1 MTGSTEQTPA
11 RKTQAFL
18 KRGARCLYAATL
30 TGMLSACGSSVH
42 SPATT
47 AAATGPQLYMTP
59 VIYGGPTA
67 ATAIPATYSI
77 SDTALTFTQQTYFF
91 SNQQSGPQVQYA
103 GNLAALSRGLLAL
116 QLTYACGTKTA
127 DGCTGIQYTQ
137 QTQPQPPPGWAL
149 ELPGQGGGLLQL
161 NSGQPVVPM
170 VAAVACPA
178 MSSAQPY
185 LFVTLPDVLI
195 TGGATAGTNPDSW
208 NPALETAYGSVDIS
222 ASGDTVKLTNI
233 NQYLLPQ
240 PGAGTPAPTSTPG
253 APASATGACSQTV
266 YGHTVAV
273 PANPTITTSSGGT
286 ATESPQAMIGIG
298 PSGLLVEDNGTAGE
312 GEISPYYENVLGAG
326 TGAIG
331 LPQPSSAISASS
343 LAGAQYLGFFFGG
356 GSSVTPPNE
365 FSSVASF
372 GFPSPQSGC
381 PQVNSQTTVLYGG
394 DLASNNPGSPNCDFA
409 VDLGVQDTSTNGLFP
424 GATVYV
430 FSGFTTTSMITTSY
444 SFPAVAIAGQLNGKY
459 AIFLIGEDTN
469 GSPNQAWGIYLLQS
483 N

>member
-1 MTGSTEQTPA
+1 MTRFTEQTPA

-18 KRGARCLYAATL
+18 KRGARCLYAAAL

-42 SPATT
+42 IPAAT
-47 AAATGPQLYMTP
+47 ATGPQLYMTP
-59 VIYGGPTA
+59 VVYGGPSA
-67 ATAIPATYSI
+67 ATTIPATYSI
-77 SDTALTFTQQTYFF
+77 SDTALTFAQQTYFF
-91 SNQQSGPQVQYA
+91 SNQQSGPQVQYS

-116 QLTYACGTKTA
+116 QLTYACGTRTV

-161 NSGQPVVPM
+161 NGGQPVVPM

-185 LFVTLPDVLI
+185 LFVTLPDVLL
-195 TGGATAGTNPDSW
+195 TGGVTAGMNPDSW

-222 ASGDTVKLTNI
+222 ASGNTVKLTSI

-240 PGAGTPAPTSTPG
+240 PGAGTTAPTSTPG
-253 APASATGACSQTV
+253 EPASATGACSQTV

-273 PANPTITTSSGGT
+273 PANPTITDSGGNLT
-286 ATESPQAMIGIG
+286 PSPQAMIGIG
-298 PSGLLVEDNGTAGE
+298 PSGLLVEDNGSGP
-312 GEISPYYENVLGAG
+312 SSPPYYENVLGAG

-343 LAGAQYLGFFFGG
+343 LAGAQYLGFFYGG
-356 GSSVTPPNE
+356 GSSTSSPNW

-394 DLASNNPGSPNCDFA
+394 DLAGNNPGSPNCDFA
-409 VDLGVQDTSTNGLFP
+409 VDLGAPDASTNGLFP
-424 GATVYV
+424 GVTVYV
-430 FSGFTTTSMITTSY
+430 FSGFTTTSAITTSY

-469 GSPNQAWGIYLLQS
+469 GNPNQAWGIYLLQS